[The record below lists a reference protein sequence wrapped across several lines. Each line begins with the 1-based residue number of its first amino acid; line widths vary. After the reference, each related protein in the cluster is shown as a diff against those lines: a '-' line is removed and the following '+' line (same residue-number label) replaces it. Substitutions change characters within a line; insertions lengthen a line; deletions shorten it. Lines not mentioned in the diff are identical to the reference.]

1 MRKQRRV
8 LRDIA
13 SKNRANNEAQ
23 CKTGGWGRDKMR
35 GKIMEK
41 PSVPMT
47 RLVIR
52 KRAEKTA
59 VGDVMRTIVFP
70 RERQRTLQEY
80 IKIRSNHLQE

>member
-1 MRKQRRV
+1 MM
-8 LRDIA
+8 
-13 SKNRANNEAQ
+13 
-23 CKTGGWGRDKMR
+23 MR

-52 KRAEKTA
+52 KRAKRQ
-59 VGDVMRTIVFP
+59 VGNVMRTIVP

-80 IKIRSNHLQE
+80 IKIRGSHLQE

>member
-1 MRKQRRV
+1 MQSGISLHFVDKEKHRWRENRV

-13 SKNRANNEAQ
+13 SKNRANNKAQ
-23 CKTGGWGRDKMR
+23 CKTGAGWGKMR

-52 KRAEKTA
+52 KRAEKMA
-59 VGDVMRTIVFP
+59 VSDVMRTIVL
-70 RERQRTLQEY
+70 RERQRT
-80 IKIRSNHLQE
+80 